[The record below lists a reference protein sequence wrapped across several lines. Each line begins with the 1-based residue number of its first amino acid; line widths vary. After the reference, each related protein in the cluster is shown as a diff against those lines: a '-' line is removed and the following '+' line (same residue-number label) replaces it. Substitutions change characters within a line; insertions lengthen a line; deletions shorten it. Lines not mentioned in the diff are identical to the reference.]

1 MQSTKYSDRTLS
13 ILLLSQLLQRHS
25 LLPPAG
31 VETLWS
37 LLLQAKSDKVANVR
51 VRLSRS
57 LNELPLD
64 LLVGRKQVSC
74 TEVLGLLLVDTD
86 RDVRHF
92 ALQAASR
99 VGMGVNTSTT
109 TTTASSAPAA
119 GISIGSNEEMM
130 MQM

>member
-1 MQSTKYSDRTLS
+1 
-13 ILLLSQLLQRHS
+13 
-25 LLPPAG
+25 
-31 VETLWS
+31 
-37 LLLQAKSDKVANVR
+37 VANVR